1 MNLIRWKP
9 GELYS
14 LRRNMD
20 RMFDSLWNQS
30 EDGEGTNSAV
40 WTPSVDIS
48 ETENG
53 YVIAA
58 DLPGM
63 NKEDFDIS
71 FSNGRLAISGER
83 KSENSTGKDNVHRI
97 ERLYGRFTRSFELP
111 QDADTARIDAM
122 YKDGVLTLTIGK
134 AEEAKPKQISVKVH
148 A

>member
-9 GELYS
+9 NELYS

-20 RMFDSLWNQS
+20 RMFDSIWNQS
-30 EDGEGTNSAV
+30 EGGEETKTSI
-40 WTPSVDIS
+40 WSPSVDIS
-48 ETENG
+48 ETEHD

-97 ERLYGRFTRSFELP
+97 ERLYGKFTRSFDLP

>member
-30 EDGEGTNSAV
+30 EDGEGTSSAI

-48 ETENG
+48 ETEHG
-53 YVIAA
+53 YVISA

-71 FSNGRLAISGER
+71 FANGRLAISGER
-83 KSENSTGKDNVHRI
+83 KAENHAEKDNVHRI
-97 ERLYGRFTRSFELP
+97 ERLYGRFTRTFDLP

-134 AEEAKPKQISVKVH
+134 AEEAKPKQIAVKVH